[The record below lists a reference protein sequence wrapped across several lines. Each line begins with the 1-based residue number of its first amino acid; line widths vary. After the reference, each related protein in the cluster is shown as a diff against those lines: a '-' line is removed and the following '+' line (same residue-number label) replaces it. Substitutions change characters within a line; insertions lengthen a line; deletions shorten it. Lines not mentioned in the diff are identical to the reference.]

1 MERYVCVLIG
11 LLSLHLAGGMKEGQ
25 KTVSYNSNYHAKD
38 YFLVIWS
45 RNTTLLRVVL
55 RSFSFSCPISSKSQY
70 INISRLFSRY
80 VDFSPEI
87 CESVY
92 DTVVFEKVLCASASY
107 TKICIKWEYYFNCI
121 CRTIC
126 YMGCVVD
133 TVAFIK
139 VSLQVLWLC
148 PIITILPMAHTH
160 VSFISHLSSWQ
171 HC

>member
-1 MERYVCVLIG
+1 MERYVCVLIC
-11 LLSLHLAGGMKEGQ
+11 LLFSHLAGRMKEGQ
-25 KTVSYNSNYHAKD
+25 KTVSYNSNSHDKD
-38 YFLVIWS
+38 YFLIIWS

-55 RSFSFSCPISSKSQY
+55 RSFSVSCPISSKSQY
-70 INISRLFSRY
+70 INLSSLSSSY
-80 VDFSPEI
+80 VDSSPEI
-87 CESVY
+87 CESGY
-92 DTVVFEKVLCASASY
+92 DAVVFEKVLCAAVSC
-107 TKICIKWEYYFNCI
+107 TKICIRWEYYFNYI

-148 PIITILPMAHTH
+148 PIIIIPPMPHTH
-160 VSFISHLSSWQ
+160 VSFISHLSNWQ

>member
-11 LLSLHLAGGMKEGQ
+11 LLSSHLAGGTEKGQ
-25 KTVSYNSNYHAKD
+25 KIVSYNSNSHDKD
-38 YFLVIWS
+38 YFLVMWS
-45 RNTTLLRVVL
+45 RNTTFLRVVL
-55 RSFSFSCPISSKSQY
+55 RSFSVSCLISSKSQY
-70 INISRLFSRY
+70 ISLSSLFSSY
-80 VDFSPEI
+80 IDSSPEI
-87 CESVY
+87 CESGY
-92 DTVVFEKVLCASASY
+92 DAVAFEKVLCATASC
-107 TKICIKWEYYFNCI
+107 TKIYIRWEYYFNCI

-148 PIITILPMAHTH
+148 PIIIIPPMPHTH
-160 VSFISHLSSWQ
+160 VSFFSHLSNWQ